1 MMPVTIAEGLSA
13 IETLKSE
20 NIFFMTEERATHQ
33 DIRPLQVAILN
44 LMPDKGRTEEQFLR
58 LLANT
63 PLQVQVTFLTT
74 ASYTSK
80 HTAPS
85 YLKGVYKTFD
95 KVGHLHYDA
104 LIITG
109 SPVEQMEFEEV
120 AYWQEL
126 VHILDWAHRHVY
138 CSLFVCWAAQ
148 AALYHHYGIAKVAL
162 AEKLSGV
169 YRHQVVDSDHTLVRG
184 FDDHFFAPHSR
195 HTTIDEAAYEENE
208 HLVVIA
214 RSPEAGLYLGASRD
228 GRMIFVTGHSEYD
241 PLTLDNEYRRDL
253 GRGLNPKKPA
263 NYYEGGTVSV
273 TWRSHANL
281 LFANWL
287 NYHVYQA
294 TPYQLDQIERIERQ
308 S

>member
-1 MMPVTIAEGLSA
+1 MPVTIAAGLAA

-20 NIFFMTEERATHQ
+20 NIFFMTAERAAAQ

-44 LMPDKGRTEEQFLR
+44 LMPDKGRAEEQFLR

-63 PLQVQVTFLTT
+63 ALQVEVTFLTT
-74 ASYTSK
+74 ASYTSR
-80 HTAPS
+80 HTTQA
-85 YLKGVYKTFD
+85 YLKGVYKTYSE
-95 KVGHLHYDA
+95 VEHLHYDA

-120 AYWQEL
+120 AYWGEL
-126 VHILDWAHRHVY
+126 QQILEWATRHVY
-138 CSLFVCWAAQ
+138 SSLFVCWAAQ
-148 AALYHHYGIAKVAL
+148 AALYHQYGIKKIAL
-162 AEKLSGV
+162 GEKLSGV
-169 YRHQVVDSDHTLVRG
+169 YCHQVVAPGHTLVRG
-184 FDDHFFAPHSR
+184 FDDRFFAPHSR
-195 HTTIDEAAYEENE
+195 HTAIDEAAYAATDD
-208 HLVVIA
+208 LMVIA

-228 GRMIFVTGHSEYD
+228 GRMIFVTGHCEYD
-241 PLTLDNEYRRDL
+241 RLTLDNEYRRDL
-253 GRGLNPKKPA
+253 GRGLNPKEPA
-263 NYYEGGTVSV
+263 NYYASGTIPV

-294 TPYQLDQIERIERQ
+294 TPYQIERIERQ

>member
-1 MMPVTIAEGLSA
+1 MPVTIAEGLAA

-20 NIFFMTEERATHQ
+20 NIFFMTAERAAAQ

-44 LMPDKGRTEEQFLR
+44 LMPDKGRAEEQFLR

-63 PLQVQVTFLTT
+63 ALQVEVTFLTT
-74 ASYTSK
+74 ASYRSR
-80 HTAPS
+80 HTTEA
-85 YLKGVYKTFD
+85 YLKGVYKTFSE
-95 KVGHLHYDA
+95 VEPLHYDA

-109 SPVEQMEFEEV
+109 SPVEQMKFEDV
-120 AYWQEL
+120 AYWGEL
-126 VHILDWAHRHVY
+126 EAILDWAKRRVY
-138 CSLFVCWAAQ
+138 SSLFVCWAAQ
-148 AALYHHYGIAKVAL
+148 AALYHHYGIAKIAL
-162 AEKLSGV
+162 SEKLSGV
-169 YRHQVVDSDHTLVRG
+169 YSHRVVAPGHTLVRG
-184 FDDHFFAPHSR
+184 FDDRFFAPHSR
-195 HTTIDEAAYEENE
+195 HTAIDEAAYEATPD
-208 HLVVIA
+208 LVVIA

-241 PLTLDNEYRRDL
+241 RLTLDNEYRRDL
-253 GRGLNPKKPA
+253 GRGLHPKKPA
-263 NYYEGGTVSV
+263 NYYADGTVSV

-294 TPYQLDQIERIERQ
+294 TPYQIERIERQ